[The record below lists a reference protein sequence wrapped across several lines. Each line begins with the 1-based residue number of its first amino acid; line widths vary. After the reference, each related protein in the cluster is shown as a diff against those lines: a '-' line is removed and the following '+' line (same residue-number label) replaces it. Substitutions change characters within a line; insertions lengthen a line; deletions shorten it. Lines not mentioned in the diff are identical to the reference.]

1 MYLLVSIPDYSPL
14 IKPTHLVN
22 SASIND
28 DDDEEEEEED
38 NIIDKYFFNT

>member
-22 SASIND
+22 SASID
-28 DDDEEEEEED
+28 DDDDEEEEED